1 MNDPKCKFLSKVV
14 MWHVGLSFNAI
25 FYIQIIFHSL
35 SFSIFYAHLD
45 KRIFMDFLTLSLK
58 TFFWADLTFE
68 MWDQCLLN
76 KSRNVT
82 IFRVLTSRWY
92 GKAVLPQ
99 SICNGIKKEV
109 FELFTMILWNEQKK
123 DFYRNKICFPSL
135 DKLLKLFPL
144 LIVSCTSF
152 TWMEMKENF
161 LLLSSNRFS
170 RKERKFISF
179 INYDSIS
186 YAMHFCI
193 PFALII
199 ATMSLTYA
207 HFLYKLI

>member
-14 MWHVGLSFNAI
+14 MWHVGLSFNVI

-109 FELFTMILWNEQKK
+109 LNFSLWYFEMSKK
-123 DFYRNKICFPSL
+123 RIFIEIKFA
-135 DKLLKLFPL
+135 FHPL
-144 LIVSCTSF
+144 
-152 TWMEMKENF
+152 
-161 LLLSSNRFS
+161 
-170 RKERKFISF
+170 
-179 INYDSIS
+179 INY
-186 YAMHFCI
+186 
-193 PFALII
+193 
-199 ATMSLTYA
+199 
-207 HFLYKLI
+207 